1 MNRRNLL
8 KMAAIAFPS
17 LMTVARPGY
26 AQAARKKISYAYL
39 LDPAYDA
46 VVWAINN
53 GKVKS
58 DLIEV
63 EAKSLAIPQLLQ
75 STSSKQYDVIMTAV
89 IGLPAAASRGLE
101 LRILNTALR
110 QSKGG
115 LGGGIWVKKDSPLQN
130 PKELRGKI
138 LGSYSLKSTGYTQV
152 RIALQ
157 KKYGINTNLQGGDLK
172 QLQIPASNLPAAL
185 SRDSID
191 AATLIHS
198 QAYKAIRSGE
208 YRTIAETARDNIE
221 MFKMQFVSAVNVSY
235 PEKLSAE
242 PDAYLEFI
250 RMFDESIKYAL
261 SHRKEVFSSVAQK
274 NSMDPAFFD
283 WWFGNVA
290 DVPGDFTKE
299 HAAAIDKFYELSE
312 ELGVI
317 KKAAPAESFLWVKL
331 KVKA

>member
-242 PDAYLEFI
+242 ANAGVVRDTSASFARTGLTEPVRL
-250 RMFDESIKYAL
+250 
-261 SHRKEVFSSVAQK
+261 
-274 NSMDPAFFD
+274 
-283 WWFGNVA
+283 
-290 DVPGDFTKE
+290 
-299 HAAAIDKFYELSE
+299 
-312 ELGVI
+312 LGVAWPTHLRLPRTYI
-317 KKAAPAESFLWVKL
+317 RHSRVPSGGASYSPHRAGAERVRFR
-331 KVKA
+331 